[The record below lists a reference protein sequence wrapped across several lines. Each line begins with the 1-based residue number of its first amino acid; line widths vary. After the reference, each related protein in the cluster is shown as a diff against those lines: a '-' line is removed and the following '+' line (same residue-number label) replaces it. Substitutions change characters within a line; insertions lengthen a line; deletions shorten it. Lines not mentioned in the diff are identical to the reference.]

1 MGKAKAQI
9 SVSLDG
15 YMAGPSQSEEN
26 PLGEGGMALHEWV
39 FKLSSW
45 RGEHGEEGGEGDEN
59 PSNAV
64 VEAAQANVG
73 AVVMGR
79 NMFGPV
85 RGEWTGDWR
94 GWWGDDPP
102 FHVPV
107 FVLTHHPRDSFE
119 LEGGT
124 SFHFVGDGIES
135 AMARAREAAGERDV
149 SIGGGASTLRQAIA
163 AGELDELL
171 VNQVPVLLG
180 GGERLFDGLS
190 ANAARFELRDVVRG
204 REALHLA
211 YRIAASPASV

>member
-1 MGKAKAQI
+1 MAKSKAQI

-26 PLGEGGMALHEWV
+26 PLGEGGMGLHEWV
-39 FKLSSW
+39 FKLAAW
-45 RGEHGEEGGEGDEN
+45 RGEHELEGGEEDDN

-64 VEAAQANVG
+64 IEAAQSNVG

-85 RGEWTGDWR
+85 RGEWGGEDWK

-107 FVLTHHPRDSFE
+107 FVLTHHPRESFE

-124 SFHFVGDGIES
+124 SFHFVTEGIES
-135 AMARAREAAGERDV
+135 AMARAREAAGEKDV

-163 AGELDELL
+163 AGELDRIL
-171 VNQVPVLLG
+171 VNQVPILLG
-180 GGERLFDGLS
+180 GGESLFGGLP
-190 ANAARFELRDVVRG
+190 AGAAGFELVDLVRG
-204 REALHLA
+204 PEAVHITYA
-211 YRIAASPASV
+211 IAV

>member
-1 MGKAKAQI
+1 MAKSKAQI

-15 YMAGPSQSEEN
+15 YMAGPNQSEED

-45 RGEHGEEGGEGDEN
+45 RGEHQLEGGEGDDN

-64 VEAAQANVG
+64 IVAAQANVG

-85 RGEWTGDWR
+85 RGEWGDSDWR

-102 FHVPV
+102 FHTPV

-119 LEGGT
+119 LEGGNV
-124 SFHFVGDGIES
+124 FHFVTDGIES
-135 AMARAREAAGERDV
+135 AMARAREAAGGKDV

-163 AGELDELL
+163 ADELDELL
-171 VNQVPVLLG
+171 VNQVPIVLG
-180 GGERLFDGLS
+180 GGESLFGGLP
-190 ANAARFELRDVVRG
+190 AGTAGFELVEVVQG
-204 REALHLA
+204 PEALHLTYA
-211 YRIAASPASV
+211 IGS